1 MKKVIVIVIALIL
14 ISGCSNKMIAKD
26 VVKDYLDG
34 YINLSKDV
42 KNSLDKTIKENKEF
56 SNSNQA
62 MYKKILL
69 KQYKDL
75 KYVILNEE
83 YDGDKALITV
93 NINVYDLNKAEENAE
108 NYLSTNL
115 KEFYDDSNKFDNQKY
130 VDFKLNLMYEANER
144 VDYTVV
150 FFLNRVN
157 NKWVLEQPTDEDL
170 EKIHGIYIS
179 NN

>member
-1 MKKVIVIVIALIL
+1 MKKVIVIVIVLL
-14 ISGCSNKMIAKD
+14 ISGCSSNIMAKD

-42 KNSLDKTIKENKEF
+42 KRSLDKTIEENKEF
-56 SNSNQA
+56 NDINKD

-108 NYLSTNL
+108 DYLSTNL
-115 KEFYDDSNKFDNQKY
+115 KEFYDDKNKFDNQKY
-130 VDFKLNLMYEANER
+130 IDFKLNLMYEASER
-144 VDYTVV
+144 IDYTVV

-157 NKWVLEQPTDEDL
+157 KKWVLEQPTDEDL

>member
-1 MKKVIVIVIALIL
+1 MKKVIVIVIVLL
-14 ISGCSNKMIAKD
+14 ISGCSSNIMAKD

-56 SNSNQA
+56 NDINKD

-108 NYLSTNL
+108 DYLSTNL
-115 KEFYDDSNKFDNQKY
+115 KEFYDDKNKFDNQKY
-130 VDFKLNLMYEANER
+130 IDFKLNLMYDASER
-144 VDYTVV
+144 IDYTVV

-157 NKWVLEQPTDEDL
+157 KKWVLEQPTDEDL

>member
-1 MKKVIVIVIALIL
+1 MKKVIVIVIVLL
-14 ISGCSNKMIAKD
+14 ISGCSSNIMAKD

-42 KNSLDKTIKENKEF
+42 KRSLDKTIEENKEF
-56 SNSNQA
+56 NDINKD

-108 NYLSTNL
+108 DYLSTNL
-115 KEFYDDSNKFDNQKY
+115 KEFYDERNKFDNQKY
-130 VDFKLNLMYEANER
+130 IDFKLNLMYEASER
-144 VDYTVV
+144 IDYTVV

-157 NKWVLEQPTDEDL
+157 KKWVLEQPTDEDL

>member
-1 MKKVIVIVIALIL
+1 MKKVIVIVIVLL
-14 ISGCSNKMIAKD
+14 ISGCSSNIMAKD

-56 SNSNQA
+56 NDINKD

-108 NYLSTNL
+108 DYLSTNL
-115 KEFYDDSNKFDNQKY
+115 KEFYDDTNKFDNQKY
-130 VDFKLNLMYEANER
+130 IDFKLNLMYEASER
-144 VDYTVV
+144 IDYTVV

-157 NKWVLEQPTDEDL
+157 KKWVLEQPTDEDL
-170 EKIHGIYIS
+170 EKIHGIYI
-179 NN
+179 NNN

>member
-1 MKKVIVIVIALIL
+1 MKKVIVIVIVLL
-14 ISGCSNKMIAKD
+14 ISGCSSNIMAKD

-56 SNSNQA
+56 NDINKD

-108 NYLSTNL
+108 DYLSTNL
-115 KEFYDDSNKFDNQKY
+115 KEFYDDKNKFDNQKY
-130 VDFKLNLMYEANER
+130 IDFKLNLMYEASER
-144 VDYTVV
+144 IDYTVV

-157 NKWVLEQPTDEDL
+157 KKWVLEQPTDEDL
-170 EKIHGIYIS
+170 EKIHGIYI
-179 NN
+179 NNN